1 MAMRLYRLRE
11 DALPYPIKI
20 TTVPLNMVIL
30 PGKRNYKDLTPSW
43 PSQSEKWQ
51 LFNGGGGRD
60 IKNEPTSLLLIEYTE
75 AKINLGRGRSCW
87 QQRFLTFEERIL
99 FTEWSYKVD
108 QKHSLNSSSNNIK
121 TITINHFPME
131 GSLVYMKLSEVSL
144 IHIKGTTLY
153 TQKKSAIKLTWE
165 WER

>member
-1 MAMRLYRLRE
+1 MHSPTPLKSLLSPWTWLYSQERGITKTWP
-11 DALPYPIKI
+11 LPDHPRVK
-20 TTVPLNMVIL
+20 ND
-30 PGKRNYKDLTPSW
+30 NYSMG
-43 PSQSEKWQ
+43 
-51 LFNGGGGRD
+51 GGGGRD
-60 IKNEPTSLLLIEYTE
+60 IKNEPISLLLIEYTE

-153 TQKKSAIKLTWE
+153 TQKKSAIKLTRE

>member
-1 MAMRLYRLRE
+1 MHSPTPLKSLLSPECGYTPRKEELQRLDPFLTIPE
-11 DALPYPIKI
+11 WKM
-20 TTVPLNMVIL
+20 TTIQ
-30 PGKRNYKDLTPSW
+30 W
-43 PSQSEKWQ
+43 
-51 LFNGGGGRD
+51 GGGRD